1 MPGLFRLYNQ
11 KFGAFL
17 AVTPFTI
24 SLILNEV
31 TEEYWQEWFLNGNG
45 RITNAGALY
54 QLDITA
60 SVFEPGT
67 VVGLYQDT
75 GNPNQEWE
83 ILEVARDKSLE

>member
-1 MPGLFRLYNQ
+1 MFR
-11 KFGAFL
+11 AFL